1 MNPLAVGSGMR
12 HEFRIKAWLRGI
24 YLVFGLLLGGG
35 GVLVLYLA
43 ATQPKEIGISLMAVF
58 LFPFSVYIIALAV
71 RSKLVM
77 DGSRIEVTSAFRER
91 AADQSEIEGYRTIS
105 TRNGTYYRVQLK
117 DGRGSF
123 SISRIFD
130 GEDEL
135 SAWLGKLT
143 DLDERDR
150 KAILDEIAQ
159 NAELGSTPEDRLAAL
174 GRARQINIGL
184 SAIAIAAAVGLYF
197 GPASYA
203 LAMASVLAVAAL
215 MALVLL
221 YQQPLL
227 YGLFKRKRD
236 PRAETAV
243 VYTAAGLGLITH
255 NRGIEFVSFQPL
267 IVAMFLLGIAWAAL
281 LLKPAIRSTST
292 LAAIIVSL
300 IFAGLLSFGMVTG
313 ADTIHDPSQASVFST
328 QVTGKQVSSGR
339 STTYYLVLAP
349 WGPVEGAS
357 KISVPAALYKN
368 TAIDDRVCVAL
379 HAGNLHAPWYS
390 LVDCPTES
398 EPPLQP

>member
-12 HEFRIKAWLRGI
+12 REFRIKAWLRGI
-24 YLVFGLLLGGG
+24 YLVFGLIAGAGGA
-35 GVLVLYLA
+35 LVLYLA

-58 LFPFSVYIIALAV
+58 LFPLSVYMIAMAV
-71 RSKLVM
+71 RSKVVI

-91 AADQSEIEGYRTIS
+91 ATDASEIEGYRTIS

-123 SISRIFD
+123 SIPRIFD
-130 GEDEL
+130 GDDEL
-135 SAWLGKLT
+135 RAWLGKLT

-159 NAELGSTPEDRLAAL
+159 NAELGSTPEDRLAAV

-203 LAMASVLAVAAL
+203 LALASVLALAAVVASA
-215 MALVLL
+215 LL

-227 YGLFKRKRD
+227 YALFKRKRD

-243 VYTAAGLGLITH
+243 VYTAAGLGLMTH

-267 IVAMFLLGIAWAAL
+267 IVAMFLVGIAWAAL

-292 LAAIIVSL
+292 VAAIIVSL

-313 ADTIHDPSQASVFST
+313 ADTIHDPSQVSVFST

-357 KISVPAALYKN
+357 KISVPAVLYKN
-368 TAIDDRVCVAL
+368 TAIDDQVCVSL
-379 HAGNLHAPWYS
+379 HAGNLHAAWYS
-390 LVDCPTES
+390 LVDCPTQS